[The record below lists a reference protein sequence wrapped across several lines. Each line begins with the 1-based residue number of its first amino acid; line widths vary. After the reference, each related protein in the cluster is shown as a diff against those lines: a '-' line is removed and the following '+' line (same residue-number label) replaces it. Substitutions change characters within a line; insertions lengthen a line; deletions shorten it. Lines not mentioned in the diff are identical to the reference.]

1 MPKVTGLTEEEMQ
14 KLNDVIEPLLH
25 KGMAE
30 FEAHVNNKAER
41 VAFNIVEMAIKTAEH
56 FPLSRRLG
64 TLIDGS
70 NKLLPKLTRYFNDQ
84 AIAEFVP
91 PELKTTEIADLC
103 EKAGAKPLADLLR
116 KAATPAPGAVASSTP
131 VANTGASAAVQSTVT
146 TPGVSSTGP
155 VLPKVDLR
163 IAPTPKIPPGPGQK

>member
-30 FEAHVNNKAER
+30 FESHVNNKAER

-56 FPLSRRLG
+56 FPLSRRIG
-64 TLIDGS
+64 TLVDGS
-70 NKLLPKLTRYFNDQ
+70 NKLLPKLTRYFNDE
-84 AIAEFVP
+84 AIAQFVP
-91 PELKTTEIADLC
+91 PELKTAEMADLC
-103 EKAGAKPLADLLR
+103 DKAGAKPLADLLR
-116 KAATPAPGAVASSTP
+116 KAAAPASATVASSTP
-131 VANTGASAAVQSTVT
+131 VAGASTVVQSPATVA
-146 TPGVSSTGP
+146 GASSTGP